1 MKAKINFNKFIK
13 MWGVIFIISLALLL
27 LSIEAVI
34 SFTNY
39 KSRVEKTREQFITQ
53 QKSIIK
59 QEVEQAIDLINYRI
73 YNSNFE
79 KDIIEDDVVER
90 RLLEIIS
97 RIRFGKEGYIFVNR
111 LNGDA
116 LVSNGKILS
125 GTEKLWDA
133 FNSNKGKMK
142 ELFQMEYDAAIKPDG
157 DFIYYSF
164 IKLSN
169 SNTESPKVSFV
180 YGISSLQ
187 WLIGAGVYLDDIE
200 EEISLIKGELFD
212 SFIIKLLYTIII
224 ISVAIALLL
233 FLLNVLLSK
242 LKNDLNKFFLF
253 FKKYSFQNEPID
265 LTEIKFVELVEMAKC
280 ANKMLQD
287 KIYAQQNLLDERELL
302 LVTIQSIGDALIT
315 TDKSG
320 KIKLMNPVAEKL
332 TGWSLLEAKDKYLI
346 EVFNIVN
353 AQTGEEVNNPVN
365 KVLESGEIVGLANHT
380 KLISKD
386 GTEHQIA
393 DSASPIRNSAGDIL
407 GVVLV
412 FRDVTVQYEIQNKLR
427 ESEEQFRK
435 TFEISPDSITISSMA
450 DGKYVDVNKGFIE
463 ITGYSR
469 EEIIGKT
476 SSDINVWNN
485 IDERDALLKKLVNKE
500 KVNNVEAKFRM
511 KNGSIITALISATIM
526 ELNSE
531 NVILFVARD
540 ITDMKKAEHALK
552 LSEARYSRIANLTY
566 EGILIHKNGIVIDVN
581 KALEKISGYSYEEL
595 VGKDIIKLLVVEK
608 YQDMLIENMKS
619 NYVKPSEIE
628 GIRKDGAIIQI
639 EMESQE
645 IEYDNHEENIRVTA
659 IRDITI
665 KKKHEFEILKL
676 SNAMEQSP
684 VSIVIINIDGNIE
697 YVNPKF
703 SQITGY
709 SFDEAINQDLRVLI
723 SDEQPDEFYK
733 ELWETISDGNEWKGE
748 FINKKRN
755 GEIFWERAV
764 ISPIKD
770 SDGKIVHY
778 MAIKED
784 ITEYKKMLSELMKSK
799 EKAENA
805 DKMKSI
811 FLAQMSHEIRTPI
824 NSLISTSTLIRY
836 DFEDTADKDQMMSF
850 DIIDRA
856 GNRIIR
862 TIDLL
867 LNLSEVQAGIYEPEK
882 TNINLYS
889 DILAPLVTKNRKI
902 ANSSKI
908 KLNLTSSTKEVE
920 LVTDLYTVT
929 QIFTQLIEN
938 AMIYTKEG
946 GVTVKIFRNELDQL
960 AVEVIDTGI
969 GIAEEYLPQIF
980 EAFSQ
985 EEMGYTRSYDGNGLG
1000 LTLVKTYCELNNATI
1015 KIESEKGVGS
1025 TFRVTFNP
1033 AERDRS

>member
-1 MKAKINFNKFIK
+1 MNTKINFNKFIK
-13 MWGVIFIISLALLL
+13 MWGIIFLISIALLL
-27 LSIEAVI
+27 FSLEAI
-34 SFTNY
+34 TSYTSY
-39 KSRVEKTREQFITQ
+39 KSYIEKTREQYITN
-53 QKSIIK
+53 QKNIIK
-59 QEVEQAIDLINYRI
+59 QEVEQVVDLINYRI
-73 YNSNFE
+73 NNVNFK
-79 KDIIEDDVVER
+79 KDVIEENKIER
-90 RLLEIIS
+90 RLLEVIS

-133 FNSNKGKMK
+133 FKSNKGKMK
-142 ELFQMEYDAAIKPDG
+142 ELFQMEYDAAKKPDG
-157 DFIYYSF
+157 NFIYYSF
-164 IKLSN
+164 TKLSD
-169 SNTESPKVSFV
+169 SNIESPKVSFI

-200 EEISLIKGELFD
+200 EEISLIKGELYD
-212 SFIIKLLYTIII
+212 SFIVKIFYAITIVLVSI
-224 ISVAIALLL
+224 LFFL
-233 FLLNVLLSK
+233 FLLNVLFNK
-242 LKNDLNKFFLF
+242 LQKDINEFFIF
-253 FKKYSFQNEPID
+253 FQRTSRHNEPID
-265 LTEIKFVELVEMAKC
+265 LSKIRFEQLEEMAKS
-280 ANKMLQD
+280 ANKMLYEKVD
-287 KIYAQQNLLDERELL
+287 AQQNLLDERELL

-332 TGWSLLEAKDKYLI
+332 TGWSLLEVKDKYLA

-353 AQTGEEVNNPVN
+353 AQTGEKVNNPVN

-393 DSASPIRNSAGDIL
+393 DSASPIRNSAGEIL

-450 DGKYVDVNKGFIE
+450 DGKYIDVNKGFLE
-463 ITGYSR
+463 VTGYSR

-476 SSDINVWNN
+476 SSDINVWSN

-500 KVNNVEAKFRM
+500 KINNVEAKFRM

-531 NVILFVARD
+531 DVILFVVRD

-608 YQDMLIENMKS
+608 YQGMLIENMKR

-628 GIRKDGAIIQI
+628 GIRKDGTIIQI

-659 IRDITI
+659 IRDITV
-665 KKKHEFEILKL
+665 KKKNEFEILKL
-676 SNAMEQSP
+676 SNAIEQSP

-723 SDEQPDEFYK
+723 ADEQPEEFYK
-733 ELWETISDGNEWKGE
+733 ELWETISDGKEWEGE
-748 FINKKRN
+748 FNNKKKN
-755 GEIFWERAV
+755 GELFWERAV
-764 ISPIKD
+764 ISPIKNA
-770 SDGKIVHY
+770 DGKIAHY

-784 ITEYKKMLSELMKSK
+784 ITEYKNMLFELVKSK

-836 DFEDTADKDQMMSF
+836 DFEDTADKDQMISF

-867 LNLSEVQAGIYEPEK
+867 LNLSEVQAGIYEHEK

-902 ANSSKI
+902 AYSSKI
-908 KLNLTSSTKEVE
+908 KLNLTSSTKDVE
-920 LVTDLYTVT
+920 LVTDSYTVT

-946 GVTVKIFRNELDQL
+946 GVTIKIFRNELNQL

-969 GIAEEYLPQIF
+969 GIAEEYLPEIF
-980 EAFSQ
+980 EPFSQ

-1000 LTLVKTYCELNNATI
+1000 LSLVKTYCKLNNATI
-1015 KIESEKGVGS
+1015 EIESEKGVGS
-1025 TFRVTFNP
+1025 TFRVTFN
-1033 AERDRS
+1033 